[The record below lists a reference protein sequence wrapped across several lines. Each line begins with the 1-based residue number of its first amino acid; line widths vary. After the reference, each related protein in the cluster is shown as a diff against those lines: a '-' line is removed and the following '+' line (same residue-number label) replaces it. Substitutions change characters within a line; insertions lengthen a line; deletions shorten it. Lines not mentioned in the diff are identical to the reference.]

1 VRAEPTGMWWLIA
14 GVRGRPFDPNGAV
27 RAFRPY
33 RTATFAVSM
42 AGKRLGDG
50 RFRGIARLS

>member
-1 VRAEPTGMWWLIA
+1 MPEQASFAPPTGVL
-14 GVRGRPFDPNGAV
+14 GRPFDLNVSV

-42 AGKRLGDG
+42 SGKRLGDG